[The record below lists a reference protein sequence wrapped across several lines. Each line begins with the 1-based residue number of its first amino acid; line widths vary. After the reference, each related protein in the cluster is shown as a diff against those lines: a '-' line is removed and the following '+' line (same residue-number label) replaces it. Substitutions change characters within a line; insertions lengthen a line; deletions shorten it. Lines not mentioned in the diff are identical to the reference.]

1 MFLGRR
7 PGYRGILLAIL
18 ERRLVYHRVDSG
30 ADNGNSHCF
39 MALMSGAKVF
49 VNDERLLRSS
59 PWERHCIE
67 RGRAFLCPTI
77 VRTGISLASWS
88 VKRTN
93 HTAIRYRAVLSLWSI
108 LIVDCPWVQFY
119 SSLSTVLP

>member
-1 MFLGRR
+1 MRSLSKVLLVFLGRR
-7 PGYRGILLAIL
+7 PGYRGILLVIL
-18 ERRLVYHRVDSG
+18 GRRLVYHRVDSG

-77 VRTGISLASWS
+77 VRTGISRHASFLVGQADEPYGYS
-88 VKRTN
+88 VSSGL
-93 HTAIRYRAVLSLWSI
+93 VLT
-108 LIVDCPWVQFY
+108 VDPHI
-119 SSLSTVLP
+119 